1 MARFDNVHQYG
12 HGSLA
17 TIGNQC
23 DSNTTNEESASLRE
37 AVYDYQINHCIVHAV
52 IMNAKRNENLSDRL
66 CGIMLEIARGETI
79 KSIADTYRVSTKTI
93 EYHIARLR
101 KQLNIK
107 GNLYS
112 ELTKH
117 AIRLGYI
124 NV

>member
-1 MARFDNVHQYG
+1 MARYSNIHQHG

-23 DSNTTNEESASLRE
+23 DSNTTNKESASLRE
-37 AVYDYQINHCIVHAV
+37 AMFDYQINNRIVHAV
-52 IMNAKRNENLSDRL
+52 IMNAKRKENLSDRL

-79 KSIADTYRVSTKTI
+79 KSIANTYRVSAKTI
-93 EYHIARLR
+93 EYHVARLR